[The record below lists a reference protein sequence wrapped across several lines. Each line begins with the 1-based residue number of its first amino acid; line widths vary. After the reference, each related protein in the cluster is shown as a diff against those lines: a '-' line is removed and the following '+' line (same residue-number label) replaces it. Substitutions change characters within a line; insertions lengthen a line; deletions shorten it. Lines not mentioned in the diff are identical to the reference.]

1 MDWVTKRLMK
11 DCPLHMAKSIKA
23 LNLKDFRK
31 QVNYYVLLLMHHLSV
46 CNDRIFS
53 DF

>member
-11 DCPLHMAKSIKA
+11 DCPLHMVKSIKA

-46 CNDRIFS
+46 YPLECL
-53 DF
+53 